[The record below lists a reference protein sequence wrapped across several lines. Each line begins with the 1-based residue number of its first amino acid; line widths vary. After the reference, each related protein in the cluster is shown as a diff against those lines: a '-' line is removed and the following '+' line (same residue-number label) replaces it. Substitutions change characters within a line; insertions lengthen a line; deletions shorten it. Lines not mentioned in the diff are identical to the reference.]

1 MLFNCQSLHSH
12 ITLYHTRNKYRIKVL
27 DSESINFCVGFKQLI
42 MKISYILGYSVLP
55 TEDKTILRNRLQL
68 LDGSDTIYYL

>member
-27 DSESINFCVGFKQLI
+27 GLESIDFCVGFKPFN
-42 MKISYILGYSVLP
+42 MKMSYVLGLRREV
-55 TEDKTILRNRLQL
+55 KTILRNKL
-68 LDGSDTIYYL
+68 

>member
-27 DSESINFCVGFKQLI
+27 DLESIDFCVGLKQFN
-42 MKISYILGYSVLP
+42 MKMSCVLG
-55 TEDKTILRNRLQL
+55 
-68 LDGSDTIYYL
+68 

>member
-27 DSESINFCVGFKQLI
+27 DLESIDFCVGLKQFN
-42 MKISYILGYSVLP
+42 MKMSYVLGYRMVPRTL
-55 TEDKTILRNRLQL
+55 
-68 LDGSDTIYYL
+68 